1 MQIIFCNAKLNRMK
15 IHLSQNSVDVHWKC
29 NHLSAAKKISS
40 STNQTSCAANTQFIL
55 QKVPLILVC
64 ASPFLHLFNL
74 AFLLSSML
82 KPLYWEI
89 CRAQEMA
96 AALQVQCSSS
106 NAIKKGCTPDFR
118 SIASRPSYG
127 LGFDFA
133 YRLETLTLQ
142 SPYSLSA
149 QLQLVLIFGISFM
162 TQSNAFCITLPISK
176 RMPCISNREGTL
188 FCPFSSKK

>member
-1 MQIIFCNAKLNRMK
+1 MCLFCFFSTWPFFSHPYQNPFTGKYVG
-15 IHLSQNSVDVHWKC
+15 LSRSGC
-29 NHLSAAKKISS
+29 
-40 STNQTSCAANTQFIL
+40 
-55 QKVPLILVC
+55 
-64 ASPFLHLFNL
+64 
-74 AFLLSSML
+74 
-82 KPLYWEI
+82 
-89 CRAQEMA
+89 

-118 SIASRPSYG
+118 SIVSRPSFG